1 MWMHK
6 SWNVFIPFWSEK
18 SRKVIYFN
26 IYMYVHEPADDAK
39 VWKYPVGSPGGSTL
53 KFLYVVRL
61 QYCLYFCAFKYVQA
75 IKQKGFFTLH
85 TGSLRALRVWDY

>member
-1 MWMHK
+1 MCSLPFDPK
-6 SWNVFIPFWSEK
+6 SQEK
-18 SRKVIYFN
+18 SYILIYN
-26 IYMYVHEPADDAK
+26 YMYVHEPADDAK